1 MGTQLK
7 PGPHHPIAIEPLG
20 RRVSVKVGGM
30 IVAQSDDALLQRKSS
45 YPLAIYIP
53 RKDAKMERGAFGR
66 AIVDRLHC
74 VGGID
79 DQIENDLLKLHAI
92 AFDVRQ

>member
-1 MGTQLK
+1 MELLERTTHSSHCPYNGDVSYYSN
-7 PGPHHPIAIEPLG
+7 AD
-20 RRVSVKVGGM
+20 RRGV
-30 IVAQSDDALLQRKSS
+30 
-45 YPLAIYIP
+45 
-53 RKDAKMERGAFGR
+53 FGR

-92 AFDVRQ
+92 AFDLRQ